1 MKKKNLQISIFLLII
16 FIFFFVFFYKIHPIT
31 IFDTDDWL
39 YTYASRRAIPLINEW
54 NPTRILPEILM
65 PLVSSLSSMTLFPLV
80 GNYVV
85 SLTIM
90 HSIVVSLCIT
100 AYTYCFIKL
109 IEKIFKT
116 NNYLSICIS
125 IIFLM
130 LHFLIF
136 RSQYDNN
143 EYMFLATNACC
154 YYYYIIPALLN
165 CSIVMYFLAND
176 SFNKSN
182 NILKKSLIILLCYLA
197 IFSNLFQSIILAAFS
212 FSLLVFEFIKE
223 KYKFNIKN
231 IITFI
236 KQKIGYFLILL
247 SWGFSQILEMNGG
260 RAKSLSG
267 DNSFVS
273 NISTTLS
280 NLFNMHN
287 KLNRTFVWIFI
298 ISMIVLIIIVIK
310 KKLYKNKYIITLSAT
325 ACIVLI
331 YLILVSAKS
340 GPGYITRPDVLLGLV
355 FFIFIAISSVFT
367 LLSKKFKIMSTILPL
382 LILIMFFEINTNGK
396 TFKESN
402 ILNLSH
408 ESCLK
413 IDDIIIKQIKTA
425 VDLEKDEV
433 TLYIPKI
440 ESETKDNWPI
450 ATYGV
455 DRIANALY
463 KHGVIKRNIKVNYEL
478 SDELYKG
485 ILR

>member
-165 CSIVMYFLAND
+165 CFIVMYFLAND

-223 KYKFNIKN
+223 KYKF
-231 IITFI
+231 
-236 KQKIGYFLILL
+236 
-247 SWGFSQILEMNGG
+247 
-260 RAKSLSG
+260 
-267 DNSFVS
+267 D
-273 NISTTLS
+273 
-280 NLFNMHN
+280 LF
-287 KLNRTFVWIFI
+287 
-298 ISMIVLIIIVIK
+298 
-310 KKLYKNKYIITLSAT
+310 
-325 ACIVLI
+325 
-331 YLILVSAKS
+331 
-340 GPGYITRPDVLLGLV
+340 D
-355 FFIFIAISSVFT
+355 
-367 LLSKKFKIMSTILPL
+367 
-382 LILIMFFEINTNGK
+382 
-396 TFKESN
+396 
-402 ILNLSH
+402 
-408 ESCLK
+408 
-413 IDDIIIKQIKTA
+413 
-425 VDLEKDEV
+425 
-433 TLYIPKI
+433 
-440 ESETKDNWPI
+440 
-450 ATYGV
+450 
-455 DRIANALY
+455 
-463 KHGVIKRNIKVNYEL
+463 KVQHP
-478 SDELYKG
+478 
-485 ILR
+485 

>member
-1 MKKKNLQISIFLLII
+1 
-16 FIFFFVFFYKIHPIT
+16 
-31 IFDTDDWL
+31 
-39 YTYASRRAIPLINEW
+39 
-54 NPTRILPEILM
+54 
-65 PLVSSLSSMTLFPLV
+65 
-80 GNYVV
+80 
-85 SLTIM
+85 
-90 HSIVVSLCIT
+90 
-100 AYTYCFIKL
+100 
-109 IEKIFKT
+109 
-116 NNYLSICIS
+116 
-125 IIFLM
+125 
-130 LHFLIF
+130 
-136 RSQYDNN
+136 
-143 EYMFLATNACC
+143 
-154 YYYYIIPALLN
+154 
-165 CSIVMYFLAND
+165 
-176 SFNKSN
+176 
-182 NILKKSLIILLCYLA
+182 
-197 IFSNLFQSIILAAFS
+197 
-212 FSLLVFEFIKE
+212 
-223 KYKFNIKN
+223 
-231 IITFI
+231 
-236 KQKIGYFLILL
+236 
-247 SWGFSQILEMNGG
+247 
-260 RAKSLSG
+260 
-267 DNSFVS
+267 
-273 NISTTLS
+273 
-280 NLFNMHN
+280 
-287 KLNRTFVWIFI
+287 
-298 ISMIVLIIIVIK
+298 MIVLIIIVIK

-463 KHGVIKRNIKVNYEL
+463 KHGVIKRNIKVNYNF